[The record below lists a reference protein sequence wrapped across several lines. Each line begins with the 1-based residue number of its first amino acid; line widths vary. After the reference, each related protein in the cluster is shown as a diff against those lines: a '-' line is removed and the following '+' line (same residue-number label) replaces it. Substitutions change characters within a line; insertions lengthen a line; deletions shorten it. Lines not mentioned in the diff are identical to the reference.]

1 MNGRFFKILFNN
13 TLKVVPCS
21 KTLEQLLTSASQA
34 FAVPISELNS
44 CSYTDKEN
52 DVFSID
58 NEEDFK
64 VLLSFMEKENMK
76 AIKLTFA
83 KKDVAFS
90 YISMVKSVNV
100 SKMEES
106 KKPQQGTADYEK
118 AMAKREIQRIVK
130 RELLPIKT

>member
-44 CSYTDKEN
+44 CSYTEKEN

-64 VLLSFMEKENMK
+64 VLLSFMEKENRIFSRTDK
-76 AIKLTFA
+76 ARNRNASEPDGNADEPNDGDTNEHEVKL
-83 KKDVAFS
+83 
-90 YISMVKSVNV
+90 
-100 SKMEES
+100 
-106 KKPQQGTADYEK
+106 
-118 AMAKREIQRIVK
+118 
-130 RELLPIKT
+130 